1 MTSRIRIAITCALL
15 AGGAAQG
22 QVPAPTPNAQPAGHI
37 PVPKAGDPFFAPVTA
52 SGVPQTFHQRFSDY
66 AVAAFG
72 PRVLMGPAFAA
83 GFTMLHP
90 PAAYPHDWKDGAG
103 AYGRIYGSSMAIR
116 TSVQT
121 ARFLTAAALHE
132 DFRYRPSSS
141 RNALVR
147 SLHAVAFTFVDKSD
161 GGHDTL
167 AVSNFAAAA
176 ADAFTPKL
184 YLPAAYDTTSR
195 TDRRLVFAFVG
206 FAARNL
212 SREFAPDLFR
222 ATHKMH
228 LPFPRVPIPAWWTHN
243 TP

>member
-1 MTSRIRIAITCALL
+1 
-15 AGGAAQG
+15 
-22 QVPAPTPNAQPAGHI
+22 
-37 PVPKAGDPFFAPVTA
+37 
-52 SGVPQTFHQRFSDY
+52 
-66 AVAAFG
+66 
-72 PRVLMGPAFAA
+72 
-83 GFTMLHP
+83 
-90 PAAYPHDWKDGAG
+90 
-103 AYGRIYGSSMAIR
+103 MAIR